1 MPSAGPRDSWTSLST
16 LEDARWSAGRQVQ
29 SLLSGSR
36 TVAPPCPVRVLLGPQ
51 LTPGC
56 GVEASTHRVKV
67 EQPVAPSHWLGH
79 GYQAGT
85 NLPLSLWPGV
95 QEQVSGL
102 MLLRACVCVF
112 MCMCVCAGEL
122 CRCESAIVYAR
133 VCAPRLPAPMTALGS
148 SGGACSTLSSAV
160 ITEHLARTLHRDG
173 HGGRRQGPRQ
183 AHPSSWDRQTV
194 VKSWR

>member
-1 MPSAGPRDSWTSLST
+1 MLGARCRVCCLGAGLWR
-16 LEDARWSAGRQVQ
+16 
-29 SLLSGSR
+29 LLALCVSCW
-36 TVAPPCPVRVLLGPQ
+36 VPQ

-67 EQPVAPSHWLGH
+67 EQPVAPSHWLGQ

-85 NLPLSLWPGV
+85 NLPLSLWPWV

-148 SGGACSTLSSAV
+148 SGVPAL
-160 ITEHLARTLHRDG
+160 
-173 HGGRRQGPRQ
+173 
-183 AHPSSWDRQTV
+183 PSLPL
-194 VKSWR
+194 